1 MTTQETRT
9 PAQVK
14 TGRYSIG
21 EVLYAVCFEYKNRRN
36 RFSTSPPFIWGDA
49 ETPAAIHFVKLTV
62 TAHHRVPGDWDDEIK
77 YDGYELVDDKGQV
90 YTNQYPRASY
100 GQLSDEGDRRFWL
113 KSEKGVPDDL
123 PKDFGLVREFW
134 RNMED
139 GLKEV
144 RLPEDLRALLTPFRE
159 RFLSEFEAAFPGKT
173 LGLKPAFR
181 GIILVGTILDKPAA
195 ESFNV

>member
-14 TGRYSIG
+14 TGRYSVG
-21 EVLYAVCFEYKNRRN
+21 EVLYAVTFEYKNRRN
-36 RFSTSPPFIWGDA
+36 RFSTSPPFIWGDD

-62 TAHHRVPGDWDDEIK
+62 TKHHRVPGDWDDEIK
-77 YDGYELVDDKGQV
+77 YDGYELVDAKGQG

-113 KSEKGVPDDL
+113 KIDKDFPDDK
-123 PKDFGLVREFW
+123 PYDFGLVSEFW
-134 RNMED
+134 RNMEA
-139 GLKEV
+139 GLQEV

-181 GIILVGTILDKPAA
+181 GMILRGVILDKSPEEAQ
-195 ESFNV
+195 S